1 MWGLRPVQTRAAGA
15 GQCGTAGGH
24 FGHGPILTMAP
35 APGIR
40 TVVGWVVG
48 MLVSFFERG
57 PIDTCQGLTSDVS
70 LVASDSAGAGD
81 TVRQAAMRP
90 LAQSMQF
97 QRLTRLGLGG

>member
-57 PIDTCQGLTSDVS
+57 RIDACQGCQWTPRRRRKNRRELSGERGGVITPPR
-70 LVASDSAGAGD
+70 LE
-81 TVRQAAMRP
+81 AAC
-90 LAQSMQF
+90 AQG
-97 QRLTRLGLGG
+97 LCGPTRLR